1 VLHISHLILQD
12 ADLIMLALATHEVHF
27 SILREVNF
35 WQFFIGEYIYT
46 HIAMPN
52 FWMYNFVLFIMII

>member
-1 VLHISHLILQD
+1 
-12 ADLIMLALATHEVHF
+12 MLALATHEVHF

-35 WQFFIGEYIYT
+35 WYFFIGEYIYT
-46 HIAMPN
+46 LIAMAN

>member
-1 VLHISHLILQD
+1 MLHISHPVLQD

-35 WQFFIGEYIYT
+35 WYFFIGEYIYT
-46 HIAMPN
+46 LIAMAS
-52 FWMYNFVLFIMII
+52 FWMYSFVLFIMVI